1 MLTASREIPAKALQ
15 LQTPGAVSRIL
26 AQQDAPTL
34 GQPRSQPLTTSNTCT
49 MDLSTRS
56 CHPSKASS
64 APFLKGESC
73 SLAPKHNKVSSST
86 CTRAGCLAL
95 LRKAIRN
102 RSGQGHLWERFEE
115 VKHAHHS
122 KFKRLQEVL
131 CREKVLSQ
139 PVPSHPAHCSSHPLR
154 VSAFIS
160 SLGILLMFL

>member
-1 MLTASREIPAKALQ
+1 MLTASREIPAKVLP

-73 SLAPKHNKVSSST
+73 SLAPKHNKVS
-86 CTRAGCLAL
+86 RAPAHAGCLAL
-95 LRKAIRN
+95 LRKSIRN

-115 VKHAHHS
+115 VKHGHHS

-131 CREKVLSQ
+131 NEGSPSAR
-139 PVPSHPAHCSSHPLR
+139 PVQLTVQATL
-154 VSAFIS
+154 
-160 SLGILLMFL
+160 